1 MIPLHGSEHC
11 QGEGAC
17 VTPWSYEPCD
27 VWLLKQLSIH
37 TQNEAKQR
45 LTILSREHTGHSK
58 HPLPTTKEATLHMDI
73 TRWSIPK
80 SDSLYF
86 VQSKLEKVY
95 TDSKCSNHE
104 LLTVTSRLKLKK
116 VENSTKPFKYNLNQI
131 PYDYAVEVMNILKG
145 LDLYWEFKNRG
156 SSYEQRFTTFYR
168 QQGQKPSQRKRNARR
183 QSASLRRFYN
193 FLRNE
198 AKWKSREKGKNIPNW
213 EQSYK

>member
-86 VQSKLEKVY
+86 VQPKLEKVY

-116 VENSTKPFKYNLNQI
+116 HVDGHTLLMWQI
-131 PYDYAVEVMNILKG
+131 MHWSRGWSCTDTVTEHG
-145 LDLYWEFKNRG
+145 LITWLSCSDHV
-156 SSYEQRFTTFYR
+156 T
-168 QQGQKPSQRKRNARR
+168 
-183 QSASLRRFYN
+183 
-193 FLRNE
+193 
-198 AKWKSREKGKNIPNW
+198 
-213 EQSYK
+213 